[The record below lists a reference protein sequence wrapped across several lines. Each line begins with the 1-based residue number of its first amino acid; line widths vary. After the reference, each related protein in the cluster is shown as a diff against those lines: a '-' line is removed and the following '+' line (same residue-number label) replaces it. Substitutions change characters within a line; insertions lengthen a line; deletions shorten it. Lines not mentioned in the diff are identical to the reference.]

1 MEYDLVFLIDIYF
14 FKFCKLKNVIMYK
27 VKNLCV
33 VNSYEKLSG
42 RNVLTKFYLS

>member
-1 MEYDLVFLIDIYF
+1 
-14 FKFCKLKNVIMYK
+14 MYIK